1 MALKPKNEALYRPPQ
16 LFLQFQDVFHRK
28 NVGGTCPYFCHPTL
42 QNRPLAHGLFA
53 VTFIL
58 IKHPTLHLPLIHIL

>member
-42 QNRPLAHGLFA
+42 QNRPLAHGL
-53 VTFIL
+53 
-58 IKHPTLHLPLIHIL
+58 